1 MDFQKVVDSMHAMT
15 CVVSV
20 EKLEGG
26 NHGKLRIVAGN
37 RAYIDSIEKPQE
49 GIYMLK
55 DRFVPNSE
63 YTDYLPRDLNFED
76 FCYRAAVEKKCLH
89 SYVHPDRF
97 DVWFNMTFL
106 PLSEEDG
113 NICYCTYTMEINA
126 KADTARLSNV
136 DSDTAASVLETTIKL
151 RGTTD
156 FNNTMKDIIKD
167 IRDLCEAEHCCILL
181 MDDIERKCEV
191 LCEAFAPGSKL
202 HSMERYA
209 DDGFYEIAET
219 WEETIAGSNC
229 IIAKNEA
236 DMDVIKERNPV
247 WYRSVTSAGAEN
259 IVLFP
264 LKSRDTLLGYIWVV
278 NFNPENAQKIKE
290 TLELTTFI
298 LASEIANYL
307 LLDRLKILSSRD
319 MLTGVNNRNEMNNL
333 VDELCKGEDD
343 ASSVGVAF
351 ADLNGLKNV
360 NDAEGHP
367 AGDRLLKDA
376 ASALREVFD
385 DECIFRAGGDEFSI
399 IIRNITEDELN
410 EKVERL
416 REVSRKYDKVI
427 FAVGCS
433 VVSDEKEIRSALRKA
448 DERMYADKERFYAK
462 HPEKRRGVIK
472 DKVRMNFEG

>member
-1 MDFQKVVDSMHAMT
+1 MVFQEYADSVAAMT
-15 CVVSV
+15 CIMSV
-20 EKLEGG
+20 EKLDDGRY
-26 NHGKLRIVAGN
+26 GKIRIVTGN
-37 RAYIDSIEKPQE
+37 KAYIDSIEHPMPGMEMK
-49 GIYMLK
+49 K
-55 DRFVPNSE
+55 DKFIPNSE
-63 YTDYLPRDLNFED
+63 YTDYLVRDLNFED
-76 FCYRAAVEKKCLH
+76 ICYRAAVEKKCMH
-89 SYVHPDRF
+89 TYVHPDRF
-97 DVWFNMTFL
+97 NVWFNMTLL
-106 PLSEEDG
+106 PLWPDDG
-113 NICYCTYTMEINA
+113 DICYCSYTMEVNTQ
-126 KADTARLSNV
+126 ADTAELSNV
-136 DSDTAASVLETTIKL
+136 SSDIAASVLETCIKL

-156 FNNTMKDIIKD
+156 FYSTMNDVIMD
-167 IRDLCEAEHCCILL
+167 IRDLCEAEHCCILM
-181 MDDIERKCEV
+181 MDDLERSCSM
-191 LCEAFAPGSKL
+191 LCEAFASGSEL
-202 HSMERYA
+202 HSMERYL
-209 DDGFYEIAET
+209 DDKFYDIAET

-229 IIAKNEA
+229 LIAKNEE
-236 DMDVIKERNPV
+236 DMKVVKERNPV
-247 WYRSVTSAGAEN
+247 WYESLTGAGAKS

-264 LKSRDTLLGYIWVV
+264 LKSRDTLLGYIWAS
-278 NFNPENAQKIKE
+278 NFKADNALKIKD

-298 LASEIANYL
+298 LGSEIANYL

-333 VDELCKGEDD
+333 VDELCKGEDE

-367 AGDRLLKDA
+367 AGDKLLKDA